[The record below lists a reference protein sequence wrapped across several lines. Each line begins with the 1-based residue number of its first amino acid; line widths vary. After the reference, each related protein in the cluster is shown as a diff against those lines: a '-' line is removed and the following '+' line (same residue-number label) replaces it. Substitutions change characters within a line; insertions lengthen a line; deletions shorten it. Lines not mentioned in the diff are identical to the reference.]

1 MELVYVYICNL
12 DKDKNKKIQNIGVNL
27 SEKYKITYDSDKN
40 KLNIEESES
49 YVENFW
55 NTTNEL
61 QTNSSKASIDKDGT
75 ITGVHAIVGDNGS
88 GKTTVLKF
96 IMDFFNQEHLYL
108 DQIGFFVF
116 FNKKDMSFIV
126 ICCGGNYDHKG
137 FDTSKPYTITGYDFK
152 TIFGIK
158 KSSNGEYFHDNDKIA
173 FDIISSTPMTLYIN
187 NILDFNDYSKGVTYY
202 VEDRN
207 TLNLSTG
214 YLINYHPINQLTSQY
229 KSDIDYDKLTNFFNS
244 EILNQFGL
252 LINSKELH
260 FNLPFKPPESLK
272 IDIDSFN
279 YAYYINKIIEINE
292 NEQYLSKTDYYIL
305 NKSKLVD
312 LFRIDIERNLF
323 KNRNNKDK
331 TIILLSETV
340 VRLVILSIFPEEK
353 EYKEKYEILFKT
365 LSKFNF
371 SEDDNIKNIIV
382 NYKTFIHE
390 LDVKINAQK
399 PFFSSYENFLD
410 YLSKNIETISHYITS
425 ENDPFLEISPED
437 SNIDFL
443 NSFLDR
449 YAEISQSY
457 RFLDFSWGLS
467 SGEYTLLNLY
477 SRLYSKVDKINR
489 FGDGSNLLILMD
501 EPDVTLHPS
510 WQQKY
515 IKSLVDFLP
524 SIYKDCNIKIVI
536 TTHSPIMLSDI
547 PKQNVTFIKDGK
559 VYPKEVQMETF
570 GANIHNLFRDS
581 FFMDNTI
588 GTFAYEKINAVIA
601 WLKTIEK
608 HKNEGS
614 YNEDKTKE
622 EDMKK
627 VIDSIGEPLIR
638 NKLTKMYNDI
648 FREKLGLDAQIRQY
662 KDDIMK
668 LQNYIKNS
676 AAIDKTTLRNLNEDL
691 ERTSKQIQNII
702 NKSGDKND

>member
-1 MELVYVYICNL
+1 MELVYVYIGNL
-12 DKDKNKKIQNIGVNL
+12 DKNKKIENIGVNL

-49 YVENFW
+49 FIENFW
-55 NTTNEL
+55 NTAKEL
-61 QTNSSKASIDKDGT
+61 QTKSPEASIDKDGI

-88 GKTTVLKF
+88 GKTTILKF
-96 IMDFFNQEHLYL
+96 IMNFFKQKNLSVSQS
-108 DQIGFFVF
+108 GFFVF
-116 FNKKDMSFIV
+116 FNPKDGAFSV
-126 ICCGGNYDHKG
+126 ICCGKNYDPKK
-137 FDTSKPYTITGYDFK
+137 FDVTSPYTITGYDFK
-152 TIFGIK
+152 TIFDIK
-158 KSSNGEYFHDNDKIA
+158 NSSNLDSLAWRIR
-173 FDIISSTPMTLYIN
+173 SSNTMTIYIN
-187 NILDFNDYSKGVTYY
+187 NTLDYNDYSKGSTYY
-202 VEDRN
+202 VEEYH

-214 YLINYHPINQLTSQY
+214 YLVNYHPINQRTNQY
-229 KSDIDYDKLTNFFNS
+229 KSDIDYDKLTSFFNN
-244 EILNQFGL
+244 EILSQFTF
-252 LINSKELH
+252 LINSKKTH
-260 FNLPFKPPESLK
+260 FNIPFEPPKFLK
-272 IDIDSFN
+272 ISIDSFKYSEHIDKVIKAN
-279 YAYYINKIIEINE
+279 ELNSPNTVYY
-292 NEQYLSKTDYYIL
+292 TF
-305 NKSKLVD
+305 NKSKLID
-312 LFRIDIERNLF
+312 LFNKDSERNIF
-323 KNRNNKDK
+323 KKRNNKYK
-331 TIILLSETV
+331 TIILLSETI
-340 VRLVILSIFPEEK
+340 VRLVILSIFSQEK
-353 EYKEKYEILFKT
+353 EYKKEYDILFKS
-365 LSKFNF
+365 LSKFKFGKNTKV
-371 SEDDNIKNIIV
+371 KNIIGTC
-382 NYKTFIHE
+382 KDFIHE
-390 LDVKINAQK
+390 LDVEINDQE
-399 PFFSSYENFLD
+399 PYFNSYESFLD
-410 YLSKNIETISHYITS
+410 DLSKNIETISNYITS

-437 SNIDFL
+437 SNIEFLISFL
-443 NSFLDR
+443 NC

-467 SGEYTLLNLY
+467 SGEYNLLSLY
-477 SRLYSKVDKINR
+477 SRLYSRVDKING

-501 EPDVTLHPS
+501 EPDVTLHPR
-510 WQQKY
+510 WQQEY

-662 KDDIMK
+662 KDDILK

-691 ERTSKQIQNII
+691 ERTSKKIQNII